1 MSDPS
6 YMANL
11 ITRGYEWGHRGTANQ
26 RVESLSATADSE
38 GMASSLSAWFSL
50 IRPAHW
56 IKNLLLVVPV
66 IFSHAPISAGMCIKL
81 VVGMV
86 VMSLAASAGYIVND
100 IKDATFDR
108 LHARKRHRPI
118 AGRLIKPQR
127 ALSVA
132 IGMAAASLTLAAAAI
147 GVTVAI
153 AVAAYLVATIT
164 YSAYFKRFV
173 GTDVAILTGLYV
185 WRLLIGGEITA
196 TSLSPWLICLSVNLF
211 MALALIKRIDEV
223 SSISTPATVP
233 SGRGYTHVHWSSL
246 LAGTGFFAFAAV
258 ITILA
263 YLAWSNAVI
272 LHYRDPVWLWGAAVA
287 VCLWLLHLWRR
298 AIDGRIGGDPVM
310 FAAADP
316 VSLVLICLGT
326 AAYIQ
331 AV

>member
-1 MSDPS
+1 MSD
-6 YMANL
+6 
-11 ITRGYEWGHRGTANQ
+11 
-26 RVESLSATADSE
+26 TADSE
-38 GMASSLSAWFSL
+38 GMASSFSAWFSL

-66 IFSHAPISAGMCIKL
+66 IFSHASISAGMCMKL

-86 VMSLAASAGYIVND
+86 AMSLAASAGYIVND

-108 LHARKRHRPI
+108 LHVRKRHRPI
-118 AGRLIKPQR
+118 AARLIRPKQ
-127 ALSVA
+127 ALSAA
-132 IGMAAASLTLAAAAI
+132 IGMAAASLTLAAA
-147 GVTVAI
+147 GVSATVGI
-153 AVAAYLVATIT
+153 EVAAYLVATAA

-196 TSLSPWLICLSVNLF
+196 TPPSPWLICLSVNLF

-223 SSISTPATVP
+223 SSISTPATMLL
-233 SGRGYTHVHWSSL
+233 GRGYTHVHRSSL
-246 LAGTGFFAFAAV
+246 LAGTGFFAFATV
-258 ITILA
+258 ITILG
-263 YLAWSNAVI
+263 YLAWSNAVV
-272 LHYRDPVWLWGAAVA
+272 LYYRDPVWLWGTAVV
-287 VCLWLLHLWRR
+287 VCLWLVHLWRR
-298 AIDGRIGGDPVM
+298 AIDGTIGGDPVM

-316 VSLVLICLGT
+316 VSLALVGLGT